1 MKKSRDISYFCLLKT
16 SNTALQNK
24 SPKKIYLIT
33 FVPLFCRGELP
44 DNNRIAFNFLLFAPS
59 CPCCVLEMRR
69 LSVTLNSPTTQSV
82 NAQCLSFIN
91 LFSWS
96 FSLFHYSVM
105 FSSLDLE
112 MVPHLLL
119 SSSPFLPDHPQS
131 LAPSICPRFPLQRST
146 AQLVGSPRQGIS
158 PSVEEPRTRAITL
171 NSASVSTWT
180 EKLGLNFLPYSSPG
194 PSLPATKG

>member
-33 FVPLFCRGELP
+33 FVPLFCRGELQ

-59 CPCCVLEMRR
+59 CPCCVLKMRR
-69 LSVTLNSPTTQSV
+69 LSVTLNSPTQSV
-82 NAQCLSFIN
+82 NAPCLSFT

-96 FSLFHYSVM
+96 SSLSHYFVM

-112 MVPHLLL
+112 MVPRLLL
-119 SSSPFLPDHPQS
+119 SSSPFLPDRPQS
-131 LAPSICPRFPLQRST
+131 LAPSIYPRFPLQRST
-146 AQLVGSPRQGIS
+146 AQLVGSPLQGTS
-158 PSVEEPRTRAITL
+158 PSVEEPRIRARTL

-194 PSLPATKG
+194 PSHPATKG